1 MGEVSHAEHGDHP
14 GSGGIVSPTA
24 SPAPPL
30 GADVN
35 LARWFIA
42 RARTT
47 PERSAVTFEG
57 TTQTFGELE
66 DRIRRLAAALA
77 AGGIRPGDRVGFLG
91 HNQPQIL
98 EGLFATAAIGAVYVP
113 LNFRC
118 TGPELA
124 YMITHAGIH
133 TLLVDD
139 AHREVIDSVRGDL
152 GTVARFVG
160 VDGLGEGWE
169 AWEQL
174 VQDSPPLA
182 KLVPTAA
189 EDCAVIMFTSGT
201 TGKPKGAMLSH
212 AGLWWNNVNFLTTMD
227 LAYDDISLVV
237 APLFHIGALNV
248 TTLAT
253 WIKGGH
259 LVIHRAFDPGAALQA
274 IAAERVTTMF
284 AVPAM
289 FQFMSAH
296 PNFAATDLSTLR
308 TCVCGGSPLPEGL
321 IRDYLAREI
330 DFAQGY
336 GLTEASPM
344 LCFLTPEYA
353 LSKLGSTGR
362 PPMFC
367 EVSIIDTDG
376 QHVTEPGVVGEICAR
391 GPIVMLG
398 YYEDPAATAEAIDAD
413 GWLHTGDGGYRD
425 ADGFYY
431 ISDRI
436 KDMVISGGENI
447 YPAEI
452 ESILYDHP
460 AIAEAAVIGV
470 PDEQWGESVCAV
482 IALAPGVEA
491 PTLQELRD
499 FTGARLARYKLPKR
513 LEILDALPRN
523 PTGKV
528 LKVQLRQRYGS

>member
-1 MGEVSHAEHGDHP
+1 VTITGRALD
-14 GSGGIVSPTA
+14 TRT
-24 SPAPPL
+24 
-30 GADVN
+30 DVN
-35 LARWFIA
+35 LAVWFSS

-47 PERSAVTFEG
+47 PERPAITFEG
-57 TTQTFGELE
+57 TTQTFGELD
-66 DRIRRLAAALA
+66 DRIRRLATALRD
-77 AGGIRPGDRVGFLG
+77 GGIRPGDRVAFLG
-91 HNQPQIL
+91 HNQPQFL
-98 EGLFATAAIGAVYVP
+98 EGLFAVAAVGAVYVP

-124 YMITHAGIH
+124 YMITHAGVH
-133 TLLVDD
+133 TLLVDG
-139 AHREVIDSVRGDL
+139 AHTGLIDGVRGDL
-152 GTVARFVG
+152 TSVERFVA
-160 VDGLGEGWE
+160 VDAASDGWE
-169 AWEQL
+169 AWEDL
-174 VQDSPPLA
+174 VATSAPLA
-182 KLVPTAA
+182 ELTPSADG
-189 EDCAVIMFTSGT
+189 DCAVIMFTSGT
-201 TGKPKGAMLSH
+201 TGKPKGAMLNH
-212 AGLWWNNVNFLTTMD
+212 AGMWWNNINFLTTMD
-227 LAYDDISLVV
+227 IAYDDVSLVI

-259 LVIHRAFDPGAALQA
+259 LIIHRAFDPAAALAA

-284 AVPAM
+284 GVPSM
-289 FQFMSAH
+289 FQFMSGDLS
-296 PNFAATDLSTLR
+296 FAGADLSTLR

-321 IRDYLAREI
+321 IRTYLARGV

-367 EVSIIDTDG
+367 EVSIIDADG
-376 QHVTEPGVVGEICAR
+376 RHITEPDTVGELCGR

-398 YYEDPAATAEAIDAD
+398 YYNDEQATAAAIDSD

-425 ADGFYY
+425 ADAFYY

-447 YPAEI
+447 YPAEV
-452 ESILYDHP
+452 ETVLYDHP
-460 AIAEAAVIGV
+460 AIAEVAVIGT
-470 PDEQWGESVCAV
+470 PDERWGEAVCAV
-482 IALAPGVEA
+482 IAVAPDVPA
-491 PTLQELRD
+491 PTLEEIREY
-499 FTGARLARYKLPKR
+499 TGERLARYKLPKR
-513 LEILDALPRN
+513 LEILDALPRT

-528 LKVQLRQRYGS
+528 LKADLRDRFR

>member
-1 MGEVSHAEHGDHP
+1 MTPA
-14 GSGGIVSPTA
+14 VSPVKR
-24 SPAPPL
+24 L

-35 LARWFIA
+35 LAAWFVA
-42 RARTT
+42 RARTI
-47 PERSAVTFEG
+47 PERPAVTFEG

-66 DRIRRLAAALA
+66 DRIRRLASALA
-77 AGGIRPGDRVGFLG
+77 AGGVGPGDRVGFLG

-98 EGLFATAAIGAVYVP
+98 EGLFATAAIAAVYVP

-124 YMITHAGIH
+124 YMITHAGVH

-139 AHREVIDSVRGDL
+139 AHLGLIDSVREDL
-152 GTVARFVG
+152 PSVQRFVG
-160 VDGLGEGWE
+160 VDGPGEGWE
-169 AWEQL
+169 AWERL
-174 VQDSPPLA
+174 VRESAPLTE
-182 KLVPTAA
+182 LVPTAA
-189 EDCAVIMFTSGT
+189 EDCALIMFTSGT

-259 LVIHRAFDPGAALQA
+259 LVIHRAFDPGAVLAA
-274 IAAERVTTMF
+274 IERGRVTTMF

-289 FQFMSAH
+289 FQSMSAH
-296 PNFAATDLSTLR
+296 PNFAAADLSTLR

-321 IRDYLAREI
+321 IRDYLARRI

-367 EVSIIDTDG
+367 EVSIIDVDG
-376 QHVTEPGVVGEICAR
+376 RHVTEPGVVGEICAR
-391 GPIVMLG
+391 GPIIMLG

-425 ADGFYY
+425 ADAFYY

-460 AIAEAAVIGV
+460 AIAEAAVIGL

-482 IALAPGVEA
+482 IALSPGVEA

-499 FTGARLARYKLPKR
+499 FTGKRLARYKLPKR
-513 LEILDALPRN
+513 LEILPALPRN

-528 LKVQLRQRYGS
+528 LKVQLRSRYVS

>member
-1 MGEVSHAEHGDHP
+1 MSSTET
-14 GSGGIVSPTA
+14 PTVRA
-24 SPAPPL
+24 
-30 GADVN
+30 GADLN
-35 LARWFIA
+35 LAAWFTA

-47 PERSAVTFEG
+47 PERPAVTFEG
-57 TTQTFGELE
+57 RTQTFGELD
-66 DRIRRLAAALA
+66 DRIRRLATALTD
-77 AGGIRPGDRVGFLG
+77 GGVGPGDRVGFLG
-91 HNQPQIL
+91 HNQPQLL

-124 YMITHAGIH
+124 YMITHAGVH
-133 TLLVDD
+133 TMLADSAHTATID
-139 AHREVIDSVRGDL
+139 AVRPELAG
-152 GTVARFVG
+152 VQRFIA
-160 VDGLGEGWE
+160 VDGAGGDPDGWEGWE
-169 AWEQL
+169 DL
-174 VQDSPPLA
+174 VARSTPIAELA
-182 KLVPTAA
+182 TAA
-189 EDCAVIMFTSGT
+189 AEECAVIMFTSGT

-212 AGLWWNNVNFLTTMD
+212 AGMWWNNVNFLTTTD
-227 LAYDDISLVV
+227 LAYDDVSLVV

-248 TTLAT
+248 ITLAT
-253 WIKGGH
+253 WIKGGR
-259 LVIHRAFDPGAALQA
+259 LIIHRSFDPAAALDA
-274 IAAERVTTMF
+274 IATDGVTTMF
-284 AVPAM
+284 GVPSM
-289 FQFMSAH
+289 FQFMSAQ
-296 PNFAATDLSTLR
+296 PSFAGTDLSTLR

-321 IRDYLAREI
+321 IRTYLGRGV

-367 EVSIIDTDG
+367 EVSLVDAEGNHI
-376 QHVTEPGVVGEICAR
+376 TEPNVVGEICGR
-391 GPIVMLG
+391 GPIIMLG
-398 YYEDPAATAEAIDAD
+398 YHENPEATAAAIDAD

-452 ESILYDHP
+452 ESVLYDHP

-470 PDEQWGESVCAV
+470 HDERWGEAVCAV
-482 IALAPGVEA
+482 VALVPGAEA
-491 PTLQELRD
+491 VTLEGLRD
-499 FTGARLARYKLPKR
+499 HAGEHLARYKLPKR
-513 LEILDALPRN
+513 LEIVDALPRN

-528 LKVQLRQRYGS
+528 LKVELRRRFP

>member
-1 MGEVSHAEHGDHP
+1 MIGY
-14 GSGGIVSPTA
+14 
-24 SPAPPL
+24 
-30 GADVN
+30 
-35 LARWFIA
+35 
-42 RARTT
+42 
-47 PERSAVTFEG
+47 SA
-57 TTQTFGELE
+57 
-66 DRIRRLAAALA
+66 
-77 AGGIRPGDRVGFLG
+77 
-91 HNQPQIL
+91 
-98 EGLFATAAIGAVYVP
+98 
-113 LNFRC
+113 
-118 TGPELA
+118 
-124 YMITHAGIH
+124 IH

-139 AHREVIDSVRGDL
+139 AHRPTIDAVRGDL
-152 GTVARFVG
+152 PGVQRFVG
-160 VDGLGEGWE
+160 VNEAGVDPDHWE
-169 AWEQL
+169 SWEDL
-174 VQDSPPLA
+174 VALADPLA
-182 KLVPTAA
+182 ELACAPAD
-189 EDCAVIMFTSGT
+189 DCAVIMYTSGT

-227 LAYDDISLVV
+227 LAYDDVSLIV

-248 TTLAT
+248 ITLAT

-259 LVIHRAFDPGAALQA
+259 LVIHRAFDPGAALDA
-274 IAAERVTTMF
+274 IAEHRITTMF
-284 AVPAM
+284 GVPAM
-289 FQFMSAH
+289 FQFMAAH
-296 PNFAATDLSTLR
+296 PSFDGSDLSTLR

-321 IRDYLAREI
+321 IRTYLGRGI

-367 EVSIIDTDG
+367 EVCLMDAEGRQI
-376 QHVTEPGVVGEICAR
+376 TEPDVVGEVCAR
-391 GPIVMLG
+391 GPIIMLG
-398 YYEDPAATAEAIDAD
+398 YHENPDATAAAIDAD
-413 GWLHTGDGGYRD
+413 GWLHTGDGAYRD

-470 PDEQWGESVCAV
+470 HDEQWGEAVCAV
-482 IALAPGVEA
+482 VALTPGAPA
-491 PTLQELRD
+491 PTLEEVRD
-499 FTGARLARYKLPKR
+499 FTGQRLARYKLPKR
-513 LEILDALPRN
+513 VEIVDALPRN

-528 LKVQLRQRYGS
+528 LKVELRQRYR